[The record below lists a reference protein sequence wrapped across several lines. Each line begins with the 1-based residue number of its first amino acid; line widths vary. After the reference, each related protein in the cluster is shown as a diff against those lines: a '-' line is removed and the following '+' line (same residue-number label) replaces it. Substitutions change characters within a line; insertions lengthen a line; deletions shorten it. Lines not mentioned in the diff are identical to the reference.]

1 MPVPIRVGTTSG
13 DVVRRAELAARE
25 QTIEIPGLV
34 GAPTMV
40 VFDDGNT
47 ILKELTFDQP
57 TTWLAT
63 QLKRDPDLWNR
74 QWAIEQLAHRPA
86 DAAAVAA
93 LAEAATASDYFRTR
107 AAAVEALGEL
117 PAASRAA
124 PLAAALRDTSAQVRR
139 AAIAAL
145 GQLGG
150 ARAAE
155 LARATFHRA

>member
-1 MPVPIRVGTTSG
+1 MPVTIRVGTASG
-13 DVVRRAELAARE
+13 DVVRRVELAARE
-25 QTIEIPGLV
+25 QTIEIPGLL

-74 QWAIEQLAHRPA
+74 QWAIEQLAQRPA

-93 LAEAATASDYFRTR
+93 LAEAATGADYFRTR
-107 AAAVEALGEL
+107 TPAVAALAELPPASAAA
-117 PAASRAA
+117 A
-124 PLAAALRDTSAQVRR
+124 P
-139 AAIAAL
+139 
-145 GQLGG
+145 
-150 ARAAE
+150 E
-155 LARATFHRA
+155 PPPRATPAPG